1 MNENLPFTE
10 LISAERLQE
19 RVAEL
24 AREIS
29 GDFEGIDLLTVVCV
43 LKGAFIFTADLVRH
57 LTLPCRIEFIRASSY
72 GEGRT
77 SSGKVKLEH
86 HETIELEGK
95 HVLLVEDIL
104 DTGRTLSRIVA
115 ELEQQRPAS
124 MRICSLLDKPS
135 RRVAPFE
142 AHYTGFT
149 IPDHFVVGYGLDA
162 DERYRELPFIG
173 VETR

>member
-1 MNENLPFTE
+1 MKPLPHKE
-10 LISAERLQE
+10 LISAERIQE

-29 GDFEGIDLLTVVCV
+29 DDLKGIDLLTVVCV

-86 HETIELEGK
+86 HETIEL
-95 HVLLVEDIL
+95 
-104 DTGRTLSRIVA
+104 LSLIH
-115 ELEQQRPAS
+115 
-124 MRICSLLDKPS
+124 I
-135 RRVAPFE
+135 
-142 AHYTGFT
+142 
-149 IPDHFVVGYGLDA
+149 
-162 DERYRELPFIG
+162 
-173 VETR
+173 